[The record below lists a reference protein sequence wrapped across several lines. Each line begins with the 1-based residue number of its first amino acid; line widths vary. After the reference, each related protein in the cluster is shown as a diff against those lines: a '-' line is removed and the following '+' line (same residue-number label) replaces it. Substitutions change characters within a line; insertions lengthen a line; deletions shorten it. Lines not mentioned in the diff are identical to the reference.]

1 VRVLASLG
9 LVGIQQAV
17 PAPLPVSLL
26 VCAAAA
32 AIGAWAVGTLRRR

>member
-17 PAPLPVSLL
+17 PGPLPFSIA
-26 VCAAAA
+26 VCALAALA
-32 AIGAWAVGTLRRR
+32 GAWAVATLRR

>member
-17 PAPLPVSLL
+17 PGPLPLSLL
-26 VCAAAA
+26 VCVLAAVVARWALAA
-32 AIGAWAVGTLRRR
+32 LRS